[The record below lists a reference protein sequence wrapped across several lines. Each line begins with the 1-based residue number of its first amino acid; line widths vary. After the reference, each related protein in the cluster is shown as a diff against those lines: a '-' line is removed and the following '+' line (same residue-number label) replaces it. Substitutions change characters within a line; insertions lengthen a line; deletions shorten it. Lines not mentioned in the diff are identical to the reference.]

1 MSFDKDTNTITLDAN
16 SDFLVDSGV
25 FFIHMLRKTALA
37 ADAPTKRLDDWK
49 VIENWLDCK
58 GGNITTVEEEKIG
71 KGWKAY
77 LAIGLAPS
85 FKLQEAFDSYSKRY
99 KEFNYS
105 FKDDK
110 PPTEV
115 MDVFD
120 KLLATDKE
128 ITAKKNHD
136 WTEEKKKWE
145 AVLNKSPKKKRTFK
159 QRLSSLSKNSR
170 VSIAGSAAWF
180 VWVVFRSSDDW
191 EVLGIYLDNW
201 DEDMFFVN
209 FALPILGVWLAF
221 KTYKWV
227 AGASK

>member
-1 MSFDKDTNTITLDAN
+1 MAFDKDTKKITVGGNYDLRGDYW
-16 SDFLVDSGV
+16 V

-37 ADAPTKRLDDWK
+37 GDAPAGQLEDWQ
-49 VIENWLDCK
+49 VIEKWLGCK
-58 GGNITTVEEEKIG
+58 GGNITPVEEEKIG

-85 FKLQEAFDSYSKRY
+85 FKLQEAFDFYEKQY
-99 KEFNYS
+99 KESGYS
-105 FKDDK
+105 FKEDK

-120 KLLATDKE
+120 RLLATDKE

-136 WTEEKKKWE
+136 WAEEKKKFE
-145 AVLNKSPKKKRTFK
+145 AVLKKLPKNKLTLK
-159 QRLSSLSKNSR
+159 QRISSLSKNSR
-170 VSIAGSAAWF
+170 IFISASIAWF
-180 VWVVFRSSDDW
+180 VWVVFRTADDW
-191 EVLGIYLDNW
+191 EILGIDLNYW
-201 DEDMFFVN
+201 DEDMFFANVI
-209 FALPILGVWLAF
+209 LPILAVWLAF